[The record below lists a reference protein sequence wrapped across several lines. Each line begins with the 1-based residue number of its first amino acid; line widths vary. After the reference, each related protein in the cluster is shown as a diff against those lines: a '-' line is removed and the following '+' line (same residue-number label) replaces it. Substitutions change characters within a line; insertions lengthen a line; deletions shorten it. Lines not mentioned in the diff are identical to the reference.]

1 MYISEDILRD
11 FQRGNI
17 APLYQHL
24 FPSLQRYAERVLG
37 TDFAYLAEDCIQE
50 AIFNVYQQR
59 KEFHDPSHM
68 RTFLFTCVHNEVI
81 SLLRKQNSRQQ
92 YLQQPQERFEDTLL
106 DNLVLQETLDR
117 LYAAIDQLPD
127 TLRQVFDMS
136 FEQGLQN
143 KEIASQLQL
152 SPETI
157 KKRKAKLISLLR
169 QKLKGDEHAF
179 MLVVMIGML
188 TEG

>member
-1 MYISEDILRD
+1 MFVSQDILRE
-11 FQRGNI
+11 FQQGNI

-37 TDFAYLAEDCIQE
+37 GDYAYMAEDCIQE
-50 AIFNVYQQR
+50 AIYNVYQHR
-59 KEFHDPSHM
+59 KEFHDPTHM
-68 RTFLFTCVHNEVI
+68 RSFLFTCVHNEVI
-81 SLLRKQNSRQQ
+81 SLLRKQSTYQKYRQQ
-92 YLQQPQERFEDTLL
+92 TREAIEDTLL

-143 KEIASQLQL
+143 KEIASLLQL

-169 QKLKGDEHAF
+169 ERFKENGEMQ
-179 MLVVMIGML
+179 MLITLLLAMP
-188 TEG
+188 